1 MAECPRETCFWP
13 EATCNLGYLDSS
25 ECPVLKAGSPTKQD
39 DRPMPDAVS
48 MPWSGGVF
56 GLADLGF
63 VAGRGKP
70 MVLAIIGPQN
80 AGKTTMLAAWYL
92 LLGRGYSPDD
102 ELRFSGSYSL
112 AGWEDVASFLRWQPG
127 SNPPTFPP
135 HTSSQRTRIPGLLH
149 LVFKRD
155 GDRRKDYVMTDAP
168 GEWFR
173 NWAVNRDGPHAEGA
187 RWAAKHA
194 DAFLLVADR
203 EALAGHER
211 GAARTE
217 IRLLARRL
225 ADELQGRPVALV
237 WTKTDIEIT
246 EDMERTVRSAVIR
259 SMPSTEEFSVS
270 IMSEPDVS
278 DTGQGLLH
286 LFRWVLNVRRPTVR
300 LPEPASDYRDPAFV
314 FGAR

>member
-1 MAECPRETCFWP
+1 MEECPHVTCFWP
-13 EATCNLGYLDSS
+13 GATCNLGYVDPS
-25 ECPVLKAGSPTKQD
+25 ECTVLKADSRTNQD

-48 MPWSGGVF
+48 TPWSGGVF

-92 LLGRGYSPDD
+92 LLGRGSSPED

-112 AGWEDVASFLRWQPG
+112 AGWEVVASFLRWEPG
-127 SNPPTFPP
+127 SKPPTFPP
-135 HTSSQRTRIPGLLH
+135 HTSSQSTRIPGLLH
-149 LVFKRD
+149 LAFKRD
-155 GDRRKDYVMTDAP
+155 GDHRKDYVMTDAP

-173 NWAVNRDGPHAEGA
+173 NWAVNRDSPHAEGA

-217 IRLLARRL
+217 IQLLARRL
-225 ADELQGRPVALV
+225 ADELRGRPVGFV

-246 EDMERTVRSAVIR
+246 EDMERTVRSAVLR
-259 SMPSTEEFSVS
+259 SIPSAEEFAVS
-270 IMSEPDVS
+270 IISEPDGNE
-278 DTGQGLLH
+278 TGQELLH
-286 LFRWVLNVRRPTVR
+286 LLRWVLNVRRQTVR
-300 LPEPASDYRDPAFV
+300 LPEPASDYRDPSST